1 MKGNQEAVKTQR
13 LLVAA
18 DDESGT
24 PSGTV
29 PATLSLSLG
38 PPAAFRAVHAW
49 RRPDVQRG
57 DHGER
62 DLDRR

>member
-1 MKGNQEAVKTQR
+1 MKGNQEAVKSQR

-38 PPAAFRAVHAW
+38 AAAAFGAFTPGV
-49 RRPDVQRG
+49 DGLQRV

-62 DLDRR
+62 DLDGG